1 MPNSIE
7 LFKQYIDQ
15 IDEVYATSSVTAA
28 LDGANDLVQQ
38 GANAGEFLI
47 PKMDMDGLADYKRNA
62 GGYAQGSVSI
72 ECETHKA
79 NYDRARRFDVNDMD
93 NQETA
98 GIAFGKLSAE
108 FIRTK
113 VAPEIDAFRFAS
125 YAAKGTKVAAAL
137 ADGGAWIKA
146 LSAAS
151 TAMDDADV
159 PMNDRLLF
167 ITSTG
172 VSAVNDMDTT
182 KSRAALERFAG
193 VVTVPA
199 PRFYSVID
207 LQDGRTSGE
216 EKGGFKVDSTSGKAI
231 NFQIISRSAVIQ
243 FMKNIVNKVISPADN
258 QEDDAWRFFYHAYG
272 ICDVYENKVAGI
284 YTHTAA

>member
-72 ECETHKA
+72 EYETHKA

-243 FMKNIVNKVISPADN
+243 FMKNIVNKVITPADN